1 MSDEVSETSE
11 EVVGETPAMPVEVQ
25 DVEIDLSGLAPGLQL
40 AFNPQEVTEE
50 VMPRRRR
57 GAGQDPIAALRDW
70 NPRTRLG
77 RMVASGQVR
86 SMEQALRTGLT
97 IREVEIIDALLPN
110 LEDDVLK
117 VNMVQRMT
125 DSGRRMRFSVMACV
139 GNKDGYV
146 GLAIA
151 KGKEAATT
159 ITKAINRAKLN
170 VIPVM
175 RGNGSWESSS
185 GGGRSIP
192 LAVTGR
198 SGSTRVTLSPAPSGK
213 GLVIGEYGKRVL
225 TLAGITDVISR
236 SKGQTR
242 TTINYAKATYNALAQ
257 LNKTRISDE
266 QKERLF
272 IAEGRLL
279 E

>member
-1 MSDEVSETSE
+1 
-11 EVVGETPAMPVEVQ
+11 
-25 DVEIDLSGLAPGLQL
+25 
-40 AFNPQEVTEE
+40 
-50 VMPRRRR
+50 MPRRRR

>member
-1 MSDEVSETSE
+1 MAEDDVEQNE
-11 EVVGETPAMPVEVQ
+11 EVQEELPPMEVEVQ
-25 DVEIDLSGLAPGLQL
+25 EQELDVSGLAPGLQL
-40 AFNPQEVTEE
+40 AFNPQDAEE
-50 VMPRRRR
+50 EMPRRRR
-57 GAGQDPIAALRDW
+57 GAGQDGILALRTW
-70 NPRTRLG
+70 EPRTRLG
-77 RMVASGQVR
+77 RMVASGQIR
-86 SMEQALRTGLT
+86 SMEQALKSGLA

-151 KGKEAATT
+151 KGKEAAST
-159 ITKAINRAKLN
+159 IAKAISRAKLQI
-170 VIPVM
+170 IPVM

-185 GGGRSIP
+185 GGGRSVP

-213 GLVIGEYGKRVL
+213 GLVIGEYGK
-225 TLAGITDVISR
+225 SR
-236 SKGQTR
+236 KIR
-242 TTINYAKATYNALAQ
+242 CEI
-257 LNKTRISDE
+257 R
-266 QKERLF
+266 
-272 IAEGRLL
+272 
-279 E
+279 

>member
-40 AFNPQEVTEE
+40 AFNPQEATEE